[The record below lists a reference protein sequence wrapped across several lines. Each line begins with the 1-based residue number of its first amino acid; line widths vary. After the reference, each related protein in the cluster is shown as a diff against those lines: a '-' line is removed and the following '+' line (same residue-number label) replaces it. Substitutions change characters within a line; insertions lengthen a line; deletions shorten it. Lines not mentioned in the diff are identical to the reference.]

1 MAKKAPVVLNKKL
14 LTEKVAEAADLSK
27 KASKEIVDLVFAEM
41 TENLKKGGKVEIS
54 GFGKFEVKKR
64 KARKGI
70 NPATKEAIK
79 IPATKVPSFK
89 AAKALKDSVK

>member
-1 MAKKAPVVLNKKL
+1 MATKKVTLNKKL
-14 LTEKVAEAADLSK
+14 LTEKVADATKLNK
-27 KASKEIVDLVFAEM
+27 KESKEVLDLIFAEM
-41 TENLKKGGKVEIS
+41 TKSLKKGNPVEIS

-79 IPATKVPSFK
+79 IPATKVPGFK
-89 AAKALKDSVK
+89 AAKALKDAVKK